1 MSPAPARHII
11 VASPRLPD
19 LAWLVIALREAGHA
33 VFEVRDGEGIV
44 GVANSLGAAD
54 LLIAD
59 PETPCLTGHALPELL
74 TKAKLDLPVLYWPA
88 RDPEA
93 IAKLAALLPDGT
105 SGVQ

>member
-44 GVANSLGAAD
+44 GVANTLDTVD

-74 TKAKLDLPVLYWPA
+74 TKAKPDLPVLYWPDH
-88 RDPEA
+88 DPQA
-93 IAKLAALLPDGT
+93 IAKLAALLPDSA
-105 SGVQ
+105 SGGQ